1 MTINV
6 GWELVNWRI
15 VHPDYRGEARKGR
28 GRRGN
33 SGQGVGPISSACPW
47 SQSRTGE
54 AVRDL
59 DGNCF
64 RLFPYSRISSRPTR
78 SELGKQHRRR
88 GEPNANANAKAKDL
102 SWLGCMSGK
111 HPVKQFPTQTSL
123 VLTVLTPCN
132 PARPACYSPAQ
143 PSLAQAIQV
152 AVFINLYDHLKRRQ
166 RQSNVKKRKEKKN
179 KVACTTVSGADRCEM
194 AVCICNGIDL

>member
-1 MTINV
+1 MLRALILTLDLENVWGSENEAQRWGWRREWWRLGDLGKGREEETMTINV

-15 VHPDYRGEARKGR
+15 VYPDYRGEARKGR

-88 GEPNANANAKAKDL
+88 GEPNANAKDL

-143 PSLAQAIQV
+143 PSPA
-152 AVFINLYDHLKRRQ
+152 
-166 RQSNVKKRKEKKN
+166 
-179 KVACTTVSGADRCEM
+179 
-194 AVCICNGIDL
+194 